1 LCQQETHAPQQKA
14 RRIGCPHAV
23 VLQLGNIV
31 LNLICIAGTD
41 SNISA
46 FNGERVCNRA
56 SNTARAPEH
65 ESISSSQTKVH
76 SYFLC

>member
-1 LCQQETHAPQQKA
+1 MHRSKQHA
-14 RRIGCPHAV
+14 GLV
-23 VLQLGNIV
+23 VRTPWFLQLGNGV
-31 LNLICIAGTD
+31 LNLICIAGID

-56 SNTARAPEH
+56 SNAARAPEH
-65 ESISSSQTKVH
+65 DSISSSQTKVH